1 MRCGREKYSLCLE
14 MAHLVNLFLPVAHK
28 NPKCV
33 VIMNSK
39 TNFVQNKPI
48 NERKEMFVDADMKNK
63 YCSSLV

>member
-1 MRCGREKYSLCLE
+1 MRCGIEKYSLCLE
-14 MAHLVNLFLPVAHK
+14 IAHLVDLFLPMAHK

-48 NERKEMFVDADMKNK
+48 NERKEMFVDAQMKNK
-63 YCSSLV
+63 YSSSLV